1 MRRKLLK
8 PPTAATSRSAPLRNG
23 TSNSTQN
30 FRGGETEENSVFMTR
45 SLNGAVS
52 SNGLSSNGLSSNG
65 LCSVVGSTAA
75 NPAPDCEYCR
85 TTTCQHRPTK

>member
-8 PPTAATSRSAPLRNG
+8 PPTAATPRTGIS

-30 FRGGETEENSVFMTR
+30 FRGGNTEENSVFMTR
-45 SLNGAVS
+45 SLNGAV
-52 SNGLSSNGLSSNG
+52 SSNGLSSNG

-75 NPAPDCEYCR
+75 NPAPDCEYCK
-85 TTTCQHRPTK
+85 TTT